1 MREAQ
6 MKKVLTLAGILIAVQ
21 AFAADPAA
29 DAVMKGQA
37 VVDAWLTQ
45 TDAGKYGESWEAAAS
60 VFKSAVT
67 RAAWEKAMNDSRK
80 PLGAVKSRKLKSATF
95 STSIPQA
102 PPGEYVIVQ
111 YDSVFDGLQGAVETV
126 TAMHET
132 DGSWKA
138 AGYFIRPS

>member
-1 MREAQ
+1 MRR
-6 MKKVLTLAGILIAVQ
+6 VLTLAGVLLAVH

-29 DAVMKGQA
+29 DAVAKGQA
-37 VVDAWLTQ
+37 VVESWLTI
-45 TDAGKYGESWEAAAS
+45 TDAGKYGESWDAAAS

-67 RAAWEKAMNDSRK
+67 RAAWEKAMNDARK

-111 YDSVFDGLQGAVETV
+111 YDTVFDGLQGAVETV
-126 TAMHET
+126 TAMHEK

>member
-1 MREAQ
+1 
-6 MKKVLTLAGILIAVQ
+6 MKKMLALAGILIAVH
-21 AFAADPAA
+21 ALAADPAA
-29 DAVMKGQA
+29 DAVTKGRAA
-37 VVDAWLTQ
+37 VDVWLTL
-45 TDAGKYGESWEAAAS
+45 TDAGRYGESWDAGAS
-60 VFKSAVT
+60 VFRSALA
-67 RAAWEKAMNDSRK
+67 RAAWEKAMNDARK

-111 YDSVFDGLQGAVETV
+111 YDTVFDGLQGAVETV
-126 TAMHET
+126 SAMHEK